1 MLLIRKFASKK
12 TKKMT
17 EQELKI
23 LAKNLAN
30 PEGETGKDVAK
41 MMNETNISM
50 TKETIKAL
58 FLIDNEKVLELGHGN
73 AGHLSYLLDFADNIQ
88 YTGLE
93 ISETMKSEA
102 ESINSKYLSQAN
114 FQLYDGNKIPFENE
128 SFDKVMTVNTIYF
141 WENPVEFFNEIYR
154 VLKKDGS
161 FVLTFAKKD
170 FMKNLPFTEDFKLYN
185 YEDVEE
191 LVAQTNFKRMIRSD
205 KEEWITSKTGT
216 FVKREYKVLTIKK

>member
-1 MLLIRKFASKK
+1 
-12 TKKMT
+12 
-17 EQELKI
+17 
-23 LAKNLAN
+23 
-30 PEGETGKDVAK
+30 

-50 TKETIKAL
+50 TKESIKAL
-58 FLIDNEKVLELGHGN
+58 HLTDNESVLEIGHGN

-102 ESINSKYLSQAN
+102 ENINSKYLSQAN

-128 SFDKVMTVNTIYF
+128 NFDKVMTVNTIYF

-170 FMKNLPFTEDFKLYN
+170 FMKNLPFTADFKLYN

>member
-1 MLLIRKFASKK
+1 
-12 TKKMT
+12 MT

-30 PEGETGKDVAK
+30 PEGEIGKDIAR

-58 FLIDNEKVLELGHGN
+58 ILKDNEKVLELGHGN
-73 AGHLSYLLDFADNIQ
+73 AGQLSYLLDFAENIN

-93 ISETMKSEA
+93 ISETMKTEA
-102 ESINSKYLSQAN
+102 ENINQKNLSQAK
-114 FQLYDGNKIPFENE
+114 FQLYDGNKIPFEKE
-128 SFDKVMTVNTIYF
+128 SFDKIMTVNTIYF
-141 WENPVEFFNEIYR
+141 WQNPVEFFNEIYR
-154 VLKKDGS
+154 VLKNNGS

-170 FMKNLPFTEDFKLYN
+170 FMKTLPFTADFKLYN

-191 LVAQTNFKRMIRSD
+191 LISQTNFKRMIKSD
-205 KEEWITSKTGT
+205 KEEFIISKTGEP
-216 FVKREYKVLTIKK
+216 VKREYKVLIIKK

>member
-1 MLLIRKFASKK
+1 
-12 TKKMT
+12 MT

-23 LAKNLAN
+23 LAQQLSN
-30 PEGETGKDVAK
+30 PEGETGKEVAK

-50 TKETIKAL
+50 TKESIKAL
-58 FLIDNEKVLELGHGN
+58 HLMDNEKVLELGHGN
-73 AGHLSYLLDFADNIQ
+73 AEHLSYLLDFANNIQ

-93 ISETMKSEA
+93 VSETMKSEA
-102 ESINSKYLSQAN
+102 EKINSKYLSQVE
-114 FQLYDGNKIPFENE
+114 FHLYEGNKIPFENE

-170 FMKNLPFTEDFKLYN
+170 FMKNLPFTADFKLYN

>member
-1 MLLIRKFASKK
+1 
-12 TKKMT
+12 MT

-23 LAKNLAN
+23 LAQQLSN
-30 PEGETGKDVAK
+30 PEGETGREVAK

-50 TKETIKAL
+50 TKESIKAL
-58 FLIDNEKVLELGHGN
+58 HLKDNESILELGHGN
-73 AGHLSYLLDFADNIQ
+73 AGHLPYLLDFADNIK

-102 ESINSKYLSQAN
+102 ENINSKYLSQAN
-114 FQLYDGNKIPFENE
+114 FQLYDGNRIPFENE

-170 FMKNLPFTEDFKLYN
+170 FMKNLPFTADFKLYN

-191 LVAQTNFKRMIRSD
+191 LVAQTNFKRMISSD

-216 FVKREYKVLTIKK
+216 LVKREYKVLTIKK

>member
-1 MLLIRKFASKK
+1 
-12 TKKMT
+12 MT

-23 LAKNLAN
+23 LAQQLSN
-30 PEGETGKDVAK
+30 PEGETGREVAK

-50 TKETIKAL
+50 TKESIKAL
-58 FLIDNEKVLELGHGN
+58 HLKDNERILELGHGN
-73 AGHLSYLLDFADNIQ
+73 AGHLSYLLDFADNIK

-93 ISETMKSEA
+93 ISKTMKSEA
-102 ESINSKYLSQAN
+102 ENINSKYLSQAN
-114 FQLYDGNKIPFENE
+114 FQLYDGNKILFENE
-128 SFDKVMTVNTIYF
+128 SFDKIMTVNTIYF

-154 VLKKDGS
+154 VLTKDGS

-170 FMKNLPFTEDFKLYN
+170 FMKNLPFTADFKLYN

-191 LVAQTNFKRMIRSD
+191 LVTQTNFKRMIRSD

>member
-1 MLLIRKFASKK
+1 
-12 TKKMT
+12 MT

-30 PEGETGKDVAK
+30 PEGEMGKQIAK
-41 MMNETNISM
+41 MMNETNITM
-50 TKETIKAL
+50 TRESIKAL
-58 FLIDNEKVLELGHGN
+58 LLEDGNNVLEIGPGN
-73 AGHLSYLLDFADNIQ
+73 AGHLSYLLDFAENIT

-93 ISETMKSEA
+93 ISETMTSEA
-102 ESINSKYLSQAN
+102 ESIKSKYLSQAN
-114 FQLYDGNKIPFENE
+114 FQLYDGNKIPFDNE

-170 FMKNLPFTEDFKLYN
+170 FMKNLAFTADFKLYN

>member
-1 MLLIRKFASKK
+1 
-12 TKKMT
+12 MT

-23 LAKNLAN
+23 LAQQLSN
-30 PEGETGKDVAK
+30 PEGETGREVAK

-50 TKETIKAL
+50 TKESIKAL
-58 FLIDNEKVLELGHGN
+58 HLKDNEKILELGHGN

-93 ISETMKSEA
+93 ISQTMKSEA
-102 ESINSKYLSQAN
+102 ENINSKYLSQAE
-114 FQLYDGNKIPFENE
+114 FHLYDGNKIPFENE
-128 SFDKVMTVNTIYF
+128 TFDKVMTVNTIYF

-154 VLKKDGS
+154 VLTKDGS

-170 FMKNLPFTEDFKLYN
+170 FMKNLPFTADFKLYN

-191 LVAQTNFKRMIRSD
+191 LVSQTNFKRMICSD
-205 KEEWITSKTGT
+205 KEEFIFSKIGEP
-216 FVKREYKVLTIKK
+216 VRREYKVLTIKK

>member
-1 MLLIRKFASKK
+1 
-12 TKKMT
+12 MT

-30 PEGETGKDVAK
+30 PEGKTGREVAK

-50 TKETIKAL
+50 TKETTKAL
-58 FLIDNEKVLELGHGN
+58 HLMDNEKVLELGHGN
-73 AGHLSYLLDFADNIQ
+73 AGHLSYLLDFAENIQ

-102 ESINSKYLSQAN
+102 ENINSKYVSQAK
-114 FQLYDGNKIPFENE
+114 FQLYDGNRIPFENE

-154 VLKKDGS
+154 ILKKDGS

-170 FMKNLPFTEDFKLYN
+170 FMKNLPFTADFKLYN

-191 LVAQTNFKRMIRSD
+191 LVAQTNFKRMIHSD

-216 FVKREYKVLTIKK
+216 LVKREYKVLTIKK

>member
-1 MLLIRKFASKK
+1 
-12 TKKMT
+12 MT

-23 LAKNLAN
+23 LAQQLSN
-30 PEGETGKDVAK
+30 PEGETGREVAK

-50 TKETIKAL
+50 TKESIKAL
-58 FLIDNEKVLELGHGN
+58 HLKDNKRILELGHGN
-73 AGHLSYLLDFADNIQ
+73 AGHLSYLLDFADNIK

-102 ESINSKYLSQAN
+102 ESLNSKYLSQAN

-141 WENPVEFFNEIYR
+141 WEIPVEFFNEIYR

-170 FMKNLPFTEDFKLYN
+170 FMKNLPFTADFKLYN

-205 KEEWITSKTGT
+205 KKEWITSKTGT
-216 FVKREYKVLTIKK
+216 LVKREYKVLTIKK

>member
-1 MLLIRKFASKK
+1 
-12 TKKMT
+12 MT

-23 LAKNLAN
+23 LVQQLSN
-30 PEGETGKDVAK
+30 PEGETGKEVAK

-50 TKETIKAL
+50 TKESIKAL
-58 FLIDNEKVLELGHGN
+58 HLKDSESVLELGHGN
-73 AGHLSYLLDFADNIQ
+73 AGHLSYLLDFAENIQ

-102 ESINSKYLSQAN
+102 EKINSKYLSQAN
-114 FQLYDGNKIPFENE
+114 FQLYDGNKIPFDNE
-128 SFDKVMTVNTIYF
+128 SFDKALTVNTIYF

-170 FMKNLPFTEDFKLYN
+170 FMKNLPFTADFKLYN

-205 KEEWITSKTGT
+205 KEEWITSKAGT

>member
-1 MLLIRKFASKK
+1 
-12 TKKMT
+12 MT

-30 PEGETGKDVAK
+30 PEGEIGKDVAK

-58 FLIDNEKVLELGHGN
+58 ILTDNDNVLEIGHGN
-73 AGHLSYLLDFADNIQ
+73 AGHLFYLLDFAENIQ

-102 ESINSKYLSQAN
+102 ENINQKYLSQAK

-141 WENPVEFFNEIYR
+141 WQNPVEFFNEIYR
-154 VLKKDGS
+154 VLKNNGS
-161 FVLTFAKKD
+161 FVLTFAKKK
-170 FMKNLPFTEDFKLYN
+170 FMKTLPFTTDFKLYN
-185 YEDVEE
+185 YEDVEQ
-191 LVAQTNFKRMIRSD
+191 LIAQTNFKRMIKSD
-205 KEEWITSKTGT
+205 KEEFILSKTGEP
-216 FVKREYKVLTIKK
+216 VKREYKVLIIKK

>member
-1 MLLIRKFASKK
+1 
-12 TKKMT
+12 MT

-23 LAKNLAN
+23 LGQQLSN
-30 PEGETGKDVAK
+30 PEGETGKEVAK

-50 TKETIKAL
+50 TKESIKAL
-58 FLIDNEKVLELGHGN
+58 HLTDNNSVLELGHGN
-73 AGHLSYLLDFADNIQ
+73 AGHLSYLLDFADKIQ
-88 YTGLE
+88 YIGLE

-102 ESINSKYLSQAN
+102 ESINSKYLSQAD

-128 SFDKVMTVNTIYF
+128 SFDKIMTVNTIYF

-154 VLKKDGS
+154 VLRKDGS
-161 FVLTFAKKD
+161 FVLTFAKKE
-170 FMKNLPFTEDFKLYN
+170 FMKNLPFTADFKLYN

>member
-1 MLLIRKFASKK
+1 
-12 TKKMT
+12 MT

-30 PEGETGKDVAK
+30 PEGDIGKEVAK

-58 FLIDNEKVLELGHGN
+58 HLVDNDKVLELGHGN
-73 AGHLSYLLDFADNIQ
+73 AGHLSYLLDFAENIQ

-114 FQLYDGNKIPFENE
+114 FHLYDGNKIPFDSE
-128 SFDKVMTVNTIYF
+128 SFNKVMTVNTIYF

-170 FMKNLPFTEDFKLYN
+170 FMKNLPFTANFKLYN

>member
-1 MLLIRKFASKK
+1 
-12 TKKMT
+12 MT

-23 LAKNLAN
+23 LGQQLSN
-30 PEGETGKDVAK
+30 PEGETGKEVAK

-50 TKETIKAL
+50 TKESIKAL
-58 FLIDNEKVLELGHGN
+58 HLTDNNSVLELGHGN
-73 AGHLSYLLDFADNIQ
+73 AGHLSYLLDFAENIK
-88 YTGLE
+88 YSGLE

-102 ESINSKYLSQAN
+102 ESINSKYLSQAD

-128 SFDKVMTVNTIYF
+128 SFDKIMTVNTIYF

-154 VLKKDGS
+154 VLRKDGS
-161 FVLTFAKKD
+161 FVLTFAKKE
-170 FMKNLPFTEDFKLYN
+170 FMKNLPFTADFKLYN

-191 LVAQTNFKRMIRSD
+191 LVAHTNFKRMIRSD

>member
-1 MLLIRKFASKK
+1 
-12 TKKMT
+12 MT

-23 LAKNLAN
+23 LAQQLSN

-58 FLIDNEKVLELGHGN
+58 YLADSEKVLELGHGN
-73 AGHLSYLLDFADNIQ
+73 AGHLSYLLDFAENIN

-102 ESINSKYLSQAN
+102 ESINQKYLSQAK
-114 FQLYDGNKIPFENE
+114 FQLYDGLKIPFENKN
-128 SFDKVMTVNTIYF
+128 FDKIMTVNTIYF
-141 WENPVEFFNEIYR
+141 WENPVDFLNEIYR
-154 VLKKDGS
+154 VLKDNGS

-170 FMKNLPFTEDFKLYN
+170 FMKTLPFTSDFKLYN
-185 YEDVEE
+185 DEDIEY
-191 LVAQTNFKRMIRSD
+191 LISQTNFKRMIGSD
-205 KEEWITSKTGT
+205 KEEFITSKTGEQ
-216 FVKREYKVLTIKK
+216 VKREYKVLTIKK

>member
-1 MLLIRKFASKK
+1 
-12 TKKMT
+12 MT

-23 LAKNLAN
+23 LAQQLSN
-30 PEGETGKDVAK
+30 PEGETGREVAK

-58 FLIDNEKVLELGHGN
+58 LITDNEKVLELGHGN
-73 AGHLSYLLDFADNIQ
+73 AGHLPYLLDFADNIK

-170 FMKNLPFTEDFKLYN
+170 FMKNLPFTADFKLYN

>member
-30 PEGETGKDVAK
+30 PEGEIGKEVAK

-58 FLIDNEKVLELGHGN
+58 LLLDNETVLELGHGN
-73 AGHLSYLLDFADNIQ
+73 AGHLSYLLDFAENIN

-93 ISETMKSEA
+93 ISETMKTEA
-102 ESINSKYLSQAN
+102 ETINQKYLSQTK
-114 FQLYDGNKIPFENE
+114 FQLYDGKNIPFENE
-128 SFDKVMTVNTIYF
+128 SFDKIMTVNTIYF
-141 WENPVEFFNEIYR
+141 WENPVDFLNEIYR
-154 VLKKDGS
+154 VLKEHGS

-170 FMKNLPFTEDFKLYN
+170 FMKTLPFTSDFKLYN
-185 YEDVEE
+185 YEDIE
-191 LVAQTNFKRMIRSD
+191 LLISQTNFKRMIKSD
-205 KEEWITSKTGT
+205 KEEFIISKTGES
-216 FVKREYKVLTIKK
+216 VKREYKVLTIKK

>member
-1 MLLIRKFASKK
+1 
-12 TKKMT
+12 MT
-17 EQELKI
+17 ELELKI

-30 PEGETGKDVAK
+30 PEGEIGKDIAK

-58 FLIDNEKVLELGHGN
+58 HLIDNDKVLEIGHGN

-88 YTGLE
+88 YRGLE

-102 ESINSKYLSQAN
+102 EKINQKYHSQSE
-114 FQLYDGNKIPFENE
+114 FHLYQGNKIPFENE
-128 SFDKVMTVNTIYF
+128 TFDKIMTVNTIYF
-141 WENPVEFFNEIYR
+141 WQNPVDFFNEIYR
-154 VLKKDGS
+154 VLKNSGS

-170 FMKNLPFTEDFKLYN
+170 FMKTLPFTSDFKLYN

-205 KEEWITSKTGT
+205 KEEFILSKTGER
-216 FVKREYKVLTIKK
+216 VKREYKILTIKK